1 MIGENHHRQYTTGEY
16 PMIDF
21 GECLKKAQQEKNV
34 NSSQLA
40 RLVGVH
46 RQQVNIWRNK
56 TNVRLDTAIKIC
68 SALEYNLDEFIGL

>member
-1 MIGENHHRQYTTGEY
+1 MV
-16 PMIDF
+16 DF
-21 GECLKKAQQEKNV
+21 GECLKKAQQVKNI

-40 RLVGVH
+40 RQLGVH

-68 SALEYNLDEFIGL
+68 SALEYNLDEFIAL

>member
-1 MIGENHHRQYTTGEY
+1 MV
-16 PMIDF
+16 DF
-21 GECLKKAQQEKNV
+21 GECLKKAQQVKNI

-40 RLVGVH
+40 RQLGVH

-68 SALEYNLDEFIGL
+68 SALEYNLDEFIALSKKTPYKGGFTIT

>member
-1 MIGENHHRQYTTGEY
+1 
-16 PMIDF
+16 MIDF
-21 GECLKKAQQEKNV
+21 GQCLKKAQQEKNV

-68 SALEYNLDEFIGL
+68 SALEYNLDEFIAL